1 MNYIVHKRLE
11 KREWENMISGTG
23 KENQVENSHRL

>member
-1 MNYIVHKRLE
+1 MNYTVHKRLE
-11 KREWENMISGTG
+11 KREWKNMISGTG